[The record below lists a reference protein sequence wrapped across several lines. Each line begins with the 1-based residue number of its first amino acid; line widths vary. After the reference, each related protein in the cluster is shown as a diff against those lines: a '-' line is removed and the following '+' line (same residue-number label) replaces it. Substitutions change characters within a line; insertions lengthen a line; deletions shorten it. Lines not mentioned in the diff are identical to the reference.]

1 MFGQSSELSTGQPM
15 LALAN
20 LLRKY
25 LRENTSRV
33 LVASLPKIGNTAGGS
48 LQLPAI
54 SQLSQLKDKDLY
66 QLSQATTGLLANFSS
81 LLKEGEA
88 VRFSAADQVMMS
100 Y

>member
-1 MFGQSSELSTGQPM
+1 LVQCSELSTGQPEPM

-20 LLRKY
+20 LFRKY
-25 LRENTSRV
+25 LREYTCRV
-33 LVASLPKIGNTAGGS
+33 LMASLPKIGNTAGGS

-54 SQLSQLKDKDLY
+54 SQLSQLKDLS
-66 QLSQATTGLLANFSS
+66 QLSQATTGILANFGS

-88 VRFSAADQVMMS
+88 VRFSAAEQVTMS